1 MIYPDKTFSLHCEP
15 GKVMRNHHSKVTMK
29 AQGSN
34 GVLNEK
40 VLDTR
45 IIPSHVKNKTLNLDR
60 LVVKGVKVSLNDK
73 RVIERPCRVI

>member
-1 MIYPDKTFSLHCEP
+1 
-15 GKVMRNHHSKVTMK
+15 MK

-34 GVLNEK
+34 GVLNENL
-40 VLDTR
+40 LDTR